1 MVKKAKVTLPPHAA
15 KDDFHA
21 FPRFVKGKHEVV
33 DRSIMD
39 VQHTGK
45 STRSAANVL
54 WGKSTECLL
63 YKKKIEPRPG
73 AGAVRVT
80 KGGNPIDK
88 RPNRAFGAHTIRA
101 LASGAAAA
109 LGAEW
114 KAQSELM
121 RCKTNGEYERYPM
134 LPAVTPGAALQME
147 VAGIAYAQ
155 EVVGVA
161 MKLMKVGGHLK
172 ITPRCAQAACDIV
185 NNKLNAGTGF
195 MPPAICASFGK
206 AKESKAKDG
215 KDANDAKGAKGAK
228 AAKAAAPN

>member
-1 MVKKAKVTLPPHAA
+1 MTKKAKEPLPPHAA
-15 KDDFHA
+15 KDSFHA
-21 FPRFVKGKHEVV
+21 FPTYVKGKHEVV
-33 DRSIMD
+33 ERSMMD

-45 STRSAANVL
+45 STRNAANVL

-63 YKKKIEPRPG
+63 YKKKIERKPG
-73 AGAVRVT
+73 APAPKISKKT
-80 KGGNPIDK
+80 NQPIDK

-155 EVVGVA
+155 EIVGVA

-195 MPPAICASFGK
+195 MPPAICATFGK
-206 AKESKAKDG
+206 AKEAKPKDPKAG
-215 KDANDAKGAKGAK
+215 
-228 AAKAAAPN
+228 AAAAAVPAK

>member
-1 MVKKAKVTLPPHAA
+1 MVKKAKASLPPHAA

-54 WGKSTECLL
+54 WGESTKCLL
-63 YKKKIEPRPG
+63 YKKKIEPKPG
-73 AGAVRVT
+73 AQAIRIS

-88 RPNRAFGAHTIRA
+88 RPNRAFGAHTIRS

-114 KAQSELM
+114 NAQSKLM
-121 RCKTNGEYERYPM
+121 RCNTNGEYERYPM
-134 LPAVTPGAALQME
+134 LPAVTPGAALQIE
-147 VAGIAYAQ
+147 AAGIAYAQ
-155 EVVGVA
+155 EIVGVA

-185 NNKLNAGTGF
+185 NKKLNAGTGF

-206 AKESKAKDG
+206 AKEPKAKDS
-215 KDANDAKGAKGAK
+215 KDSK
-228 AAKAAAPN
+228 AAKPVAAASGK

>member
-1 MVKKAKVTLPPHAA
+1 MYDVYRGRKVGMCSLLPLCSTTYLPRMYCA

-88 RPNRAFGAHTIRA
+88 RPNRAFGTHTIRA

-114 KAQSELM
+114 SAQSKLM
-121 RCKTNGEYERYPM
+121 RCNTNGEYERYPM
-134 LPAVTPGAALQME
+134 LPAVTPGGRRAGAAGSRDARRGAAAL
-147 VAGIAYAQ
+147 
-155 EVVGVA
+155 
-161 MKLMKVGGHLK
+161 
-172 ITPRCAQAACDIV
+172 
-185 NNKLNAGTGF
+185 
-195 MPPAICASFGK
+195 
-206 AKESKAKDG
+206 
-215 KDANDAKGAKGAK
+215 
-228 AAKAAAPN
+228 